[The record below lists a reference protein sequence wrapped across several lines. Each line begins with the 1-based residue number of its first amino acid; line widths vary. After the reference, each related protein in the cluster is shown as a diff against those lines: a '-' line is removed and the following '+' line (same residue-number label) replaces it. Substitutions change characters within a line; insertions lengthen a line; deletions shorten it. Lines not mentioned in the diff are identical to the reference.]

1 MASLN
6 DAQLA
11 FCREYVVLNNA
22 TKAAKRAGYAEKSA
36 YVQGCRL
43 LKHAKIVA
51 EIQRLRALHAARLD
65 ITVDEITHKLIE
77 DRDLAHEKG
86 QAGAAVSA
94 SSALAKLHGLIVDK
108 REVRHVVADLTD
120 EEVEDELAQVKK
132 EIEEAEPTGEKTLH

>member
-36 YVQGCRL
+36 YLQGCRL
-43 LKHAKIVA
+43 LKHDKIVA

-120 EEVEDELAQVKK
+120 EELEAELAEVRRELEQMDD
-132 EIEEAEPTGEKTLH
+132 ETRH